1 MDPNRHLLD
10 EWECFPF
17 TGQDLNNFKG
27 LIGGSFML
35 HLLKYPDDVKPDLPI
50 WTGLPKKIRT
60 KLTNQDKF
68 QKAGWGFQV
77 EYEWNSVAFVVMM
90 CPIIVL
96 GFLIATFL
104 SIKFQWPISAG
115 VTLALAPLTLVT
127 FMNTIL
133 GGITK
138 QKGLSK

>member
-1 MDPNRHLLD
+1 L
-10 EWECFPF
+10 

-50 WTGLPKKIRT
+50 WTGLPKKIRR
-60 KLTNQDKF
+60 KLINQDRF
-68 QKAGWGFQV
+68 QKVGWGFQV
-77 EYEWNSVAFVVMM
+77 EYERNSVAFVVIWS
-90 CPIIVL
+90 PFIII
-96 GFLIATFL
+96 GFLIATCL

-115 VTLALAPLTLVT
+115 ITLALVLPTLVT
-127 FMNTIL
+127 FINSMSGDIA
-133 GGITK
+133 K